1 MRVPPAPLLL
11 LASLLLLAP
20 GLRAAPAQA
29 QDACYADITG
39 PWIGEV
45 RNEGEIQKLAT
56 DFTLDAEGR
65 PEGRY
70 HVSAEEPFDGTLTEF
85 EETGP
90 CEGDFTWTDRFGS
103 GIVHIRFMPERSRF
117 QGRWGLDVPTQGNI
131 FNGRRPGVAPTS

>member
-1 MRVPPAPLLL
+1 MRRLIAPVLL
-11 LASLLLLAP
+11 LAICLLA
-20 GLRAAPAQA
+20 GPAHA
-29 QDACYADITG
+29 LDACYADITG
-39 PWIGEV
+39 PWLGEV

-70 HVSAEEPFDGTLTEF
+70 HVSAEQPFDGTLTEF

-103 GIVHIRFMPERSRF
+103 GIVHIRFQPQRARF
-117 QGRWGLDVPTQGNI
+117 YGNWGLDVPDPGNI
-131 FNGRRPGVAPTS
+131 FNGRRVTVAPTS